1 MKKLLTSAALA
12 LTLTAAGMTSYA
24 VNWVYLGQDG
34 NDRIYYD
41 TSSVSRQGNL
51 VAVTMQEREADGEA
65 EEYNYLFDTHRKKY
79 TLASKIEY
87 DRNGNVKKIETFHES
102 DFGWKKVKENSEEEL
117 LYKQI
122 VNKPAPPHCNRQ
134 GTRNRQQ
141 EGIYP
146 YLHNTKRKTYA
157 VND

>member
-102 DFGWKKVKENSEEEL
+102 NFGWKIRKKRCS
-117 LYKQI
+117 I
-122 VNKPAPPHCNRQ
+122 NR
-134 GTRNRQQ
+134 
-141 EGIYP
+141 
-146 YLHNTKRKTYA
+146 L
-157 VND
+157 

>member
-1 MKKLLTSAALA
+1 
-12 LTLTAAGMTSYA
+12 MTSYA

-87 DRNGNVKKIETFHES
+87 DRNGNVKKLKLSMNRNS
-102 DFGWKKVKENSEEEL
+102 DGKGERKFGRRAAL
-117 LYKQI
+117 
-122 VNKPAPPHCNRQ
+122 
-134 GTRNRQQ
+134 
-141 EGIYP
+141 
-146 YLHNTKRKTYA
+146 
-157 VND
+157 

>member
-1 MKKLLTSAALA
+1 MKKLLISAALA
-12 LTLTAAGMTSYA
+12 LTLIAAGMTSYA
-24 VNWVYLGQDG
+24 VNWIYLGQDG

-102 DFGWKKVKENSEEEL
+102 DFGWKK
-117 LYKQI
+117 
-122 VNKPAPPHCNRQ
+122 
-134 GTRNRQQ
+134 
-141 EGIYP
+141 
-146 YLHNTKRKTYA
+146 
-157 VND
+157 

>member
-41 TSSVSRQGNL
+41 T
-51 VAVTMQEREADGEA
+51 
-65 EEYNYLFDTHRKKY
+65 
-79 TLASKIEY
+79 ASKIEY

-122 VNKPAPPHCNRQ
+122 VNKPA
-134 GTRNRQQ
+134 TAS
-141 EGIYP
+141 
-146 YLHNTKRKTYA
+146 L
-157 VND
+157 

>member
-1 MKKLLTSAALA
+1 MFTTTTGQNSYDSKGDYHEKITDFRS
-12 LTLTAAGMTSYA
+12 TRPDSHRRRHDSYA

-41 TSSVSRQGNL
+41 TASISRQGNL

-122 VNKPAPPHCNRQ
+122 VNKPA
-134 GTRNRQQ
+134 TAS
-141 EGIYP
+141 
-146 YLHNTKRKTYA
+146 L
-157 VND
+157 

>member
-41 TSSVSRQGNL
+41 TASISRQGNL

-65 EEYNYLFDTHRKKY
+65 EEYNYLLIPTG
-79 TLASKIEY
+79 
-87 DRNGNVKKIETFHES
+87 RNTPLLPKLNMIETGTSRKLKLSMNRIS
-102 DFGWKKVKENSEEEL
+102 DGKSERKFGRRAAL
-117 LYKQI
+117 
-122 VNKPAPPHCNRQ
+122 
-134 GTRNRQQ
+134 
-141 EGIYP
+141 
-146 YLHNTKRKTYA
+146 
-157 VND
+157 

>member
-41 TSSVSRQGNL
+41 T
-51 VAVTMQEREADGEA
+51 
-65 EEYNYLFDTHRKKY
+65 HWKKY

-122 VNKPAPPHCNRQ
+122 VNKPA
-134 GTRNRQQ
+134 TAS
-141 EGIYP
+141 
-146 YLHNTKRKTYA
+146 L
-157 VND
+157 

>member
-1 MKKLLTSAALA
+1 MKKLLISAALT
-12 LTLTAAGMTSYA
+12 LPLTAAVFSSYPL
-24 VNWVYLGQDG
+24 NWFYLVQDVH
-34 NDRIYYD
+34 DRIYYD
-41 TSSVSRQGNL
+41 TDSVSRQGNL
-51 VAVTMQEREADGEA
+51 VAVTMQEREMDGEV

-122 VNKPAPPHCNRQ
+122 VNKPA
-134 GTRNRQQ
+134 TAS
-141 EGIYP
+141 
-146 YLHNTKRKTYA
+146 L
-157 VND
+157 

>member
-1 MKKLLTSAALA
+1 MTVKETIMKKLLTSAALA

-41 TSSVSRQGNL
+41 TASISRQGNL

-87 DRNGNVKKIETFHES
+87 DRNGNVNES

-122 VNKPAPPHCNRQ
+122 VNKPA
-134 GTRNRQQ
+134 TAS
-141 EGIYP
+141 
-146 YLHNTKRKTYA
+146 L
-157 VND
+157 

>member
-1 MKKLLTSAALA
+1 MTVKETIMKKLLTSAALA
-12 LTLTAAGMTSYA
+12 LTLSAAGMTSYA
-24 VNWVYLGQDG
+24 VNWVCLGQDG

-87 DRNGNVKKIETFHES
+87 DRNGNVKKIETFNES
-102 DFGWKKVKENSEEEL
+102 DFGWKKVKENSEEEM

-122 VNKPAPPHCNRQ
+122 MNKPA
-134 GTRNRQQ
+134 TAS
-141 EGIYP
+141 
-146 YLHNTKRKTYA
+146 L
-157 VND
+157 